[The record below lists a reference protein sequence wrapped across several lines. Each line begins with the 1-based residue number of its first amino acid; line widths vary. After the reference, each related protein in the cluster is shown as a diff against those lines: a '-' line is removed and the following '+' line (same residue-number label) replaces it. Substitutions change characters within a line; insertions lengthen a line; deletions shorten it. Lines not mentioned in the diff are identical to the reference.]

1 MRAASIVIRHLRNE
15 PFAAVGAAIYAV
27 ILFAALFAAE
37 LAPYDPRAM
46 LREGRRIAR
55 YLPISS
61 AHWLGTTAGGHDVL
75 SQLIYG
81 SRAALEVGLTAALA
95 VVAIGTLL
103 GLLAG
108 YLGGW
113 VDKLVTRVAD
123 IALGLPFLPFM
134 LVLAALT
141 TPGKRVVIATVA
153 LLLWPNTARVIRAQV
168 LSLRER
174 AWVEAARVTGCST
187 ARIMFVHVLPQVLP
201 LAALYGS
208 VAIGW
213 AILAEAAA
221 SFLGFG
227 DPNGISWGVM
237 LQDAYANQAL
247 GRGAWN
253 WFTPP
258 GAAIVLMVLAGFP
271 DLARLGEAAV
281 SEIGGPVTCAAVG
294 PRPRRCTTS
303 TSGGIVRAV
312 DGVDLDVPAGSIVGL
327 VGESGCGKSTLAR
340 ALMGVLPGTGRI
352 VGGSI
357 VFEGREL
364 TALPNPNGARCDG
377 DACRSCPRPR

>member
-1 MRAASIVIRHLRNE
+1 MHGSIRGLRSVLGGSVGRFVRNE
-15 PFAAVGAAIYAV
+15 PFAVVGAAIYVVTLA
-27 ILFAALFAAE
+27 AALFAPQ
-37 LAPYDPRAM
+37 LAPYDPHEM
-46 LREGRRIAR
+46 LRQGRRIAR
-55 YLPISS
+55 YLPISPQ
-61 AHWLGTTAGGHDVL
+61 HWLGTTAGGQDVL

-81 SRAALEVGLTAALA
+81 SRAALEVGLTAAIA

-113 VDKLVTRVAD
+113 VDKLVIRIAD
-123 IALGLPFLPFM
+123 ITLGLPFLPFM

-141 TPGKRVVIATVA
+141 APGIRVVIVTVA

-227 DPNGISWGVM
+227 DPNSVSWGVM

-258 GAAIVLMVLAGFP
+258 GIAIVLMVLAGF
-271 DLARLGEAAV
+271 LLSRG
-281 SEIGGPVTCAAVG
+281 SEKLLFPKLEE
-294 PRPRRCTTS
+294 P
-303 TSGGIVRAV
+303 
-312 DGVDLDVPAGSIVGL
+312 
-327 VGESGCGKSTLAR
+327 
-340 ALMGVLPGTGRI
+340 
-352 VGGSI
+352 
-357 VFEGREL
+357 
-364 TALPNPNGARCDG
+364 
-377 DACRSCPRPR
+377 

>member
-1 MRAASIVIRHLRNE
+1 MRAASAVISHMRAE
-15 PFAAVGAAIYAV
+15 PFAAVGTAIYVV
-27 ILFAALFAAE
+27 ILVMAVFAPQ
-37 LAPYDPRAM
+37 LAPYDPRAI
-46 LREGRRIAR
+46 LRQGRRIAR
-55 YLPISS
+55 YLPVS
-61 AHWLGTTAGGHDVL
+61 AEHWLGTTSSGQDVL

-81 SRAALEVGLTAALA
+81 TRAALEVGLTAAIA

-113 VDKLVTRVAD
+113 VDKVVTRVAD

-134 LVLAALT
+134 LVLASLT
-141 TPGKRVVIATVA
+141 APGTRVVIVTVA
-153 LLLWPNTARVIRAQV
+153 LLLWPSTARVIRAQV

-187 ARIMFVHVLPQVLP
+187 GRIMFVHVLPQVLP

-227 DPNGISWGVM
+227 DPDTISWGVM

-258 GAAIVLMVLAGFP
+258 GAAIVLMVLAGFLISRGSEKLLFP
-271 DLARLGEAAV
+271 KLA
-281 SEIGGPVTCAAVG
+281 
-294 PRPRRCTTS
+294 
-303 TSGGIVRAV
+303 
-312 DGVDLDVPAGSIVGL
+312 
-327 VGESGCGKSTLAR
+327 
-340 ALMGVLPGTGRI
+340 
-352 VGGSI
+352 
-357 VFEGREL
+357 
-364 TALPNPNGARCDG
+364 
-377 DACRSCPRPR
+377 DA

>member
-1 MRAASIVIRHLRNE
+1 VRLLRDE
-15 PFAAVGAAIYAV
+15 PFAAIGAAIYAV
-27 ILFAALFAAE
+27 IVAMAVFAVQ
-37 LAPYDPRAM
+37 LAPYDPREI
-46 LREGRRIAR
+46 LRHGRRIAR
-55 YLPISS
+55 YLPVSS
-61 AHWLGTTAGGHDVL
+61 EHWLGTTAGGQDVL

-81 SRAALEVGLTAALA
+81 ARAALEVGLTAAIA

-123 IALGLPFLPFM
+123 ITLGLPFLPFM
-134 LVLAALT
+134 LVLASLT
-141 TPGKRVVIATVA
+141 APGMRVVIVTVA
-153 LLLWPNTARVIRAQV
+153 LLLWPNTARVIRSQV

-227 DPNGISWGVM
+227 EPNSISWGVM

-247 GRGAWN
+247 GHGAWN

-258 GAAIVLMVLAGFP
+258 GVAIVLMVLAGFLISRGSEKVLFP
-271 DLARLGEAAV
+271 KLA
-281 SEIGGPVTCAAVG
+281 
-294 PRPRRCTTS
+294 
-303 TSGGIVRAV
+303 
-312 DGVDLDVPAGSIVGL
+312 
-327 VGESGCGKSTLAR
+327 ES
-340 ALMGVLPGTGRI
+340 
-352 VGGSI
+352 
-357 VFEGREL
+357 
-364 TALPNPNGARCDG
+364 
-377 DACRSCPRPR
+377 

>member
-1 MRAASIVIRHLRNE
+1 MRVASAAIKLLHRE
-15 PFAAVGAAIYAV
+15 PLAAVGTAIYAV
-27 ILFAALFAAE
+27 IVTMALFAPRI
-37 LAPYDPRAM
+37 APYDPRVI
-46 LREGRRIAR
+46 LRQGRRIAR
-55 YLPISS
+55 YLPVSGD
-61 AHWLGTTAGGHDVL
+61 HWLGTTAGGHDVL

-81 SRAALEVGLTAALA
+81 ARAALEVGLTAAIA

-113 VDKLVTRVAD
+113 VDKVITRLAD

-134 LVLAALT
+134 LVLATLT
-141 TPGKRVVIATVA
+141 APGTRVVIVTVA
-153 LLLWPNTARVIRAQV
+153 LLLWPNTARVIRSQV

-174 AWVEAARVTGCST
+174 AWVEAARVTGCSST
-187 ARIMFVHVLPQVLP
+187 RIMFVHVLPQVLP

-227 DPNGISWGVM
+227 DPDSISWGVM

-247 GRGAWN
+247 GRGAWT

-258 GAAIVLMVLAGFP
+258 GTAIVLMVLAGFLISRGSERLLFP
-271 DLARLGEAAV
+271 KLAEQ
-281 SEIGGPVTCAAVG
+281 
-294 PRPRRCTTS
+294 
-303 TSGGIVRAV
+303 
-312 DGVDLDVPAGSIVGL
+312 
-327 VGESGCGKSTLAR
+327 
-340 ALMGVLPGTGRI
+340 
-352 VGGSI
+352 
-357 VFEGREL
+357 
-364 TALPNPNGARCDG
+364 
-377 DACRSCPRPR
+377 

>member
-1 MRAASIVIRHLRNE
+1 MPGVKSLVRLLRDE

-27 ILFAALFAAE
+27 IVVMAVFAAQ
-37 LAPYDPRAM
+37 LAPYDPREI
-46 LREGRRIAR
+46 LRQGRRIAR
-55 YLPISS
+55 YLPVSS
-61 AHWLGTTAGGHDVL
+61 EHWLGTTAGGQDVL

-81 SRAALEVGLTAALA
+81 ARAALEVGLTAAIA

-113 VDKLVTRVAD
+113 VDKLVIRTAD
-123 IALGLPFLPFM
+123 ITLGLPFLPFM
-134 LVLAALT
+134 LVLASLT
-141 TPGKRVVIATVA
+141 APGMRVVIVTVA
-153 LLLWPNTARVIRAQV
+153 LLLWPNTARVIRSQV

-174 AWVEAARVTGCST
+174 AWVEAAHVTGCST

-227 DPNGISWGVM
+227 EPNSISWGVM

-247 GRGAWN
+247 GHRAWN
-253 WFTPP
+253 WFAPP
-258 GAAIVLMVLAGFP
+258 GVAIVLMVLAGF
-271 DLARLGEAAV
+271 LISRG
-281 SEIGGPVTCAAVG
+281 SEKVLFPK
-294 PRPRRCTTS
+294 
-303 TSGGIVRAV
+303 
-312 DGVDLDVPAGSIVGL
+312 LD
-327 VGESGCGKSTLAR
+327 ES
-340 ALMGVLPGTGRI
+340 
-352 VGGSI
+352 
-357 VFEGREL
+357 
-364 TALPNPNGARCDG
+364 
-377 DACRSCPRPR
+377 

>member
-1 MRAASIVIRHLRNE
+1 VRAASAVIRHLRDE
-15 PFAAVGAAIYAV
+15 PFAAVGGAIYVV
-27 ILFAALFAAE
+27 ILLMALFASQ
-37 LAPYDPRAM
+37 LAPYDPRAI

-55 YLPISS
+55 YLPISRN
-61 AHWLGTTAGGHDVL
+61 HWLGTTAGGHDVL
-75 SQLIYG
+75 SQLIFG
-81 SRAALEVGLTAALA
+81 SRSALEVGLTAALA

-113 VDKLVTRVAD
+113 VDKLVTRITD

-141 TPGKRVVIATVA
+141 APGKRVVIATVA
-153 LLLWPNTARVIRAQV
+153 LLLWPNTARVIRSQV

-174 AWVEAARVTGCST
+174 AWVDAARVTGCST
-187 ARIMFVHVLPQVLP
+187 GRIMFVHVLPQVLP

-213 AILAEAAA
+213 AILAEATA

-227 DPNGISWGVM
+227 DPDGLSWGVM

-258 GAAIVLMVLAGFP
+258 GVAIVLMVLAGFLISRGSEKLLFP
-271 DLARLGEAAV
+271 KLA
-281 SEIGGPVTCAAVG
+281 
-294 PRPRRCTTS
+294 
-303 TSGGIVRAV
+303 
-312 DGVDLDVPAGSIVGL
+312 DQ
-327 VGESGCGKSTLAR
+327 
-340 ALMGVLPGTGRI
+340 
-352 VGGSI
+352 
-357 VFEGREL
+357 
-364 TALPNPNGARCDG
+364 
-377 DACRSCPRPR
+377 

>member
-1 MRAASIVIRHLRNE
+1 
-15 PFAAVGAAIYAV
+15 
-27 ILFAALFAAE
+27 
-37 LAPYDPRAM
+37 
-46 LREGRRIAR
+46 
-55 YLPISS
+55 
-61 AHWLGTTAGGHDVL
+61 
-75 SQLIYG
+75 
-81 SRAALEVGLTAALA
+81 
-95 VVAIGTLL
+95 
-103 GLLAG
+103 
-108 YLGGW
+108 
-113 VDKLVTRVAD
+113 
-123 IALGLPFLPFM
+123 M

-141 TPGKRVVIATVA
+141 TPGTRVVIVTVA
-153 LLLWPNTARVIRAQV
+153 LLLWPNTARVIRSQV

-227 DPNGISWGVM
+227 DPDSISWGVM

-258 GAAIVLMVLAGFP
+258 GLAIVLMVLSGFLVSRGSEKLLFP
-271 DLARLGEAAV
+271 KLAEQGATLLSIRDLHVRY
-281 SEIGGPVTCAAVG
+281 
-294 PRPRRCTTS
+294 TTS
-303 TSGGIVRAV
+303 DGTVRAV
-312 DGVDLDVPAGSIVGL
+312 DGVDLDIPAGSIVGL

-340 ALMGVLPGTGRI
+340 ALMGVLPGTGHI
-352 VGGSI
+352 AGGSDH
-357 VFEGREL
+357 FR
-364 TALPNPNGARCDG
+364 
-377 DACRSCPRPR
+377 RPRSHHTDRTRTPRAALAPHVVRAADRDECARSGAAIARADAGGAVRAWRPVAVGRVGTCRATDASGRARSACGCRTIRTSSAVACASAPRSRWHWRWSRRW

>member
-1 MRAASIVIRHLRNE
+1 VRAASAVIRHLRDE
-15 PFAAVGAAIYAV
+15 PFAAVGGAIYVV
-27 ILFAALFAAE
+27 ILVMALFASQ
-37 LAPYDPRAM
+37 LAPYDPRAI

-55 YLPISS
+55 YLPISRD
-61 AHWLGTTAGGHDVL
+61 HWLGTTAGGHDVL
-75 SQLIYG
+75 SQLIFG
-81 SRAALEVGLTAALA
+81 SRSALVVGLTAALA

-103 GLLAG
+103 GLFAG

-113 VDKLVTRVAD
+113 VDKLVTRIAD

-141 TPGKRVVIATVA
+141 APGKRVVIATVA
-153 LLLWPNTARVIRAQV
+153 LLLWPNTARVIRSQV

-174 AWVEAARVTGCST
+174 AWVDAARVTGCST
-187 ARIMFVHVLPQVLP
+187 GRIMFVHVLPQVLP

-227 DPNGISWGVM
+227 DPDGLSWGVM

-258 GAAIVLMVLAGFP
+258 GVAIVLMVLAGFLISRGSEKLLFP
-271 DLARLGEAAV
+271 KLA
-281 SEIGGPVTCAAVG
+281 
-294 PRPRRCTTS
+294 
-303 TSGGIVRAV
+303 
-312 DGVDLDVPAGSIVGL
+312 DQ
-327 VGESGCGKSTLAR
+327 
-340 ALMGVLPGTGRI
+340 
-352 VGGSI
+352 
-357 VFEGREL
+357 
-364 TALPNPNGARCDG
+364 
-377 DACRSCPRPR
+377 